1 MSDDHWKLRKAI
13 YDELVMKNKDLF
25 ESFIDRTID
34 DGPVLSMEKVRVA
47 KLNTFQPINR
57 EEFSIIRKKVFP
69 NTAEEDV
76 WKLRNRL
83 TDEGYLTVISRNEPL
98 IYPKTL
104 YALSEHAREHHGVQ
118 WDHTMLIKGKGLLPI
133 VLGKAQKT
141 VDLAFVN
148 LKYAG
153 SQKSE
158 S

>member
-1 MSDDHWKLRKAI
+1 
-13 YDELVMKNKDLF
+13 MKNKDLLD
-25 ESFIDRTID
+25 SFIDRTID
-34 DGPVLSMEKVRVA
+34 NGPVLSMEKVRVA
-47 KLNTFQPINR
+47 KLDTFQPIYDT
-57 EEFSIIRKKVFP
+57 EFWEICKEVFP
-69 NTAEEDV
+69 NTAYEDV
-76 WKLRNRL
+76 YKLRNRL
-83 TDEGYLTVISRNEPL
+83 TDEGCIVVTGKSEPL

-104 YALSEHAREHHGVQ
+104 YALSEHARQHHNLP
-118 WDHTMLIKGKGLLPI
+118 WDHTMLIKGKTLLPI